1 MNKISNKYRDL
12 FKKTVEIMRKPVM
25 SVLPGHLSFF
35 LLLSSI
41 PIILI
46 FGVIASAFSLSFD
59 SIAEFI
65 TLSLPASTS
74 KLIIP
79 LFSGKALDISVV
91 LLVLSALYLASRAT
105 KSIIMAA
112 NNIYEVSSNPMQEI
126 IRSIII
132 TVLLILL
139 FIFII
144 IILILG
150 GKILEIID
158 KIPEISFISK
168 NILKSIDLIRWPIAL
183 FVIFFTIKLI
193 YTMTPNKKISSKS
206 VNKGATFTTIAWIL
220 ITFIYSFYVTHYAS
234 YNDYYGS
241 ASNLVVLMLW
251 VYLISQIFVIGMIIN
266 SIEEKE
272 EEKKIKK
279 Y

>member
-1 MNKISNKYRDL
+1 MNRLKEKYSNFYNEV
-12 FKKTVEIMRKPVM
+12 FKIMRKPVM

-59 SIAEFI
+59 NVAEFI

-74 KLIIP
+74 KLILP
-79 LFSGKALDISVV
+79 LFSGKSLDFSVV
-91 LLVLSALYLASRAT
+91 LLVISALYLASRAT
-105 KSIIMAA
+105 KAIIMAA
-112 NNIYEVSSNPMQEI
+112 NNIYGGSKNAIQEI
-126 IRSIII
+126 IKSLII

-144 IILILG
+144 IIMILG
-150 GKILEIID
+150 ERILEL
-158 KIPEISFISK
+158 ISMLPQIGFIGK
-168 NILKSIDLIRWPIAL
+168 NLLSSINLIRWPISL
-183 FVIFFTIKLI
+183 LVIFFTIKLI
-193 YTMTPNKKISSKS
+193 YTLTPNKKITSKS
-206 VNKGATFTTIAWIL
+206 VTKGTAFTTISWTIL
-220 ITFIYSFYVTHYAS
+220 TYIYSFYVTHYAS

-251 VYLISQIFVIGMIIN
+251 VFLISQIFVIGMIIN
-266 SIEEKE
+266 YIEYSKD
-272 EEKKIKK
+272 KIE
-279 Y
+279 

>member
-12 FKKTVEIMRKPVM
+12 FKKIVEIMRKPVM

-105 KSIIMAA
+105 KAIIMAA

>member
-1 MNKISNKYRDL
+1 MNKISNKYREL
-12 FKKTVEIMRKPVM
+12 FKKIVEIMRKPVM

-105 KSIIMAA
+105 KAIIMAA

-272 EEKKIKK
+272 EEKIIKK

>member
-1 MNKISNKYRDL
+1 MKIISDKYREL
-12 FKKTVEIMRKPVM
+12 FKKIVEIMRKPVM

-105 KSIIMAA
+105 KAIIMAA
-112 NNIYEVSSNPMQEI
+112 NNIYEVSSNPIQDI

-193 YTMTPNKKISSKS
+193 YTLTPNKKISSKS
-206 VNKGATFTTIAWIL
+206 VNKGTTFTTISWIL
-220 ITFIYSFYVTHYAS
+220 LTFVYSFYVTHYAS

-272 EEKKIKK
+272 SSVK
-279 Y
+279 

>member
-105 KSIIMAA
+105 KAIIMAA

>member
-1 MNKISNKYRDL
+1 MKNIKGKCL
-12 FKKTVEIMRKPVM
+12 QVLEIMRKPVM

-46 FGVIASAFSLSFD
+46 FGIIASAFSLSFD

-74 KLIIP
+74 KLILP
-79 LFSGKALDISVV
+79 LFSGKALDISLVF
-91 LLVLSALYLASRAT
+91 LVLSALYLASRAT
-105 KSIIMAA
+105 KAIIMAA
-112 NNIYEVSSNPMQEI
+112 NNIYGLNRNSIQDI
-126 IRSIII
+126 IKSIII
-132 TVLLILL
+132 TILLILL

-150 GKILEIID
+150 EKILVIIS
-158 KIPEISFISK
+158 KIPEIGFLSSV
-168 NILKSIDLIRWPIAL
+168 NILRWPISL

-193 YTMTPNKKISSKS
+193 YTLTPNKKISSKS
-206 VNKGATFTTIAWIL
+206 VNKGTLFTTVAWI
-220 ITFIYSFYVTHYAS
+220 IVTYIYSFYVTHYAS

-241 ASNLVVLMLW
+241 SSNLVVLMLW

-266 SIEEKE
+266 YIEDKNS
-272 EEKKIKK
+272 KVIQNKW
-279 Y
+279 